1 MTVCLHQK
9 LQQHKMATASPS
21 AMLVDGSPSVSKAG
35 SWQHRVYTARYN
47 VIAMVGFCLVYLI
60 YSSGWHFRTRSID
73 ADMGSFTRS
82 TAVGNIQ
89 RKPAFTMLD
98 QSMRKR
104 IRMPPKA
111 SSKYSSPP
119 YKVYMG
125 GSGGRFG
132 NKIFEYA
139 AVYSIARMNNRTA
152 LTHTTRFNELR
163 AAFAN
168 LSIPVGKPLP
178 RMKTISHSKSGTY
191 DRKFERL
198 PNCNVQLRG
207 YFQSWKFFQKYET
220 DLRREFTLN
229 GTLKM
234 RAADY
239 LRRIAV
245 KHYSTV
251 QYKNIT
257 FVGVHVRRGD
267 KVRSKKF
274 TVASVSYITR
284 AMNDFRRNFTRVHF
298 IVCSDGVN
306 WCKENL
312 RQEKNV
318 SFPESRSPIMDFAI
332 LTLCNH
338 TLATV
343 GSFSWWA
350 GWLAGGVTTY
360 YEYYAKPNT
369 SNYNSIKANYYFPPN
384 WIPMSD

>member
-1 MTVCLHQK
+1 L
-9 LQQHKMATASPS
+9 L
-21 AMLVDGSPSVSKAG
+21 
-35 SWQHRVYTARYN
+35 
-47 VIAMVGFCLVYLI
+47 
-60 YSSGWHFRTRSID
+60 
-73 ADMGSFTRS
+73 
-82 TAVGNIQ
+82 
-89 RKPAFTMLD
+89 
-98 QSMRKR
+98 
-104 IRMPPKA
+104 RMPLKA

-119 YKVYMG
+119 YKVYIS
-125 GSGGRFG
+125 GSSGRFG
-132 NKIFEYA
+132 NRIFQYA
-139 AVYSIARMNNRTA
+139 AAYSIARMNNRSA
-152 LTHTTRFNELR
+152 VTHITRFNQLR

-178 RMKTISHSKSGTY
+178 RMKTITHSKSGMY

-207 YFQSWKFFQKYET
+207 YFQAWKFFQKYEH

-229 GTLKM
+229 GPLKM
-234 RAADY
+234 QAADY

-245 KHYSTV
+245 MHNRRV

-267 KVRSKKF
+267 KVRSKKY
-274 TVASVSYITR
+274 TVASVSYITK

-298 IVCSDGVN
+298 IVCSDDVK

-318 SFPESRSPIMDFAI
+318 SFSESRSPIMDFAI
-332 LTLCNH
+332 LTLCSH
-338 TLATV
+338 TLSTV
-343 GSFSWWA
+343 GSYSWWA

-360 YEYYAKPNT
+360 YKNYANT
-369 SNYNSIKANYYFPPN
+369 VYNNIKATDYFLPN